1 MDTKAILDHQ
11 FTVAAYALTW
21 AIQLGY
27 LAWLGLRWRAQK
39 RNAARSAR
47 NPRLTWP
54 LLPHAIGDFQFVC
67 GLRTGDSL
75 FSGIQRPADRS
86 ARRLPSC

>member
-47 NPRLTWP
+47 NPR
-54 LLPHAIGDFQFVC
+54 
-67 GLRTGDSL
+67 
-75 FSGIQRPADRS
+75 
-86 ARRLPSC
+86 